1 MSALV
6 DDGSHTAQLVLTSLQ
21 RSLQQ
26 TQFLPL
32 VGFLSLTVCH
42 FRLGLHF
49 LCPLCKLHR
58 RNSLFHCLRCDRT
71 GDNHASDGVT
81 HEGLFEDTGQFG
93 LAPWD
98 VVAVLYQ
105 GADGVAEATQGKVD
119 LFCLLQS
126 LSFDLALKDLLTAG
140 KVDQVELAT
149 DLFASF
155 DFPSEVKGEDDV

>member
-1 MSALV
+1 M
-6 DDGSHTAQLVLTSLQ
+6 
-21 RSLQQ
+21 
-26 TQFLPL
+26 
-32 VGFLSLTVCH
+32 
-42 FRLGLHF
+42 
-49 LCPLCKLHR
+49 
-58 RNSLFHCLRCDRT
+58 
-71 GDNHASDGVT
+71 
-81 HEGLFEDTGQFG
+81 
-93 LAPWD
+93 
-98 VVAVLYQ
+98 VAVLYQ